1 MQLGETHLKLI
12 DGWQRGFPLHSTPYA
27 RIALDLGVS
36 ELTVL
41 GMLRELA
48 RLGVL
53 SRVGAV
59 VAPNTAGA
67 STLAAMAVPR
77 ARLEEVAQE
86 VNAEPGV
93 NHNYERGHR
102 FNLWFVVTGRN
113 RKAVGDA
120 IGRIAERTGLDVL
133 DLPLRTA
140 YHIDLGFPVA
150 GGNAPQAR
158 PQVNSGAAAGKK
170 PCISDVCAEDL
181 NLLQAIEDG
190 IPVVA
195 RPYAEIAS
203 RAGMSEDDVIER
215 LDQLVQAGIVKRLG
229 LVVRHR
235 ELGYRANAMVVWDI
249 ADNEVDAVGETF
261 ARYPFVTLCYRRD
274 RHRPRWPYN
283 LFCMIHGR
291 DRETVMPQIEELRA
305 CAGDPP
311 MDVLFSLRRFK
322 QRGARLSAA

>member
-1 MQLGETHLKLI
+1 MQLSDNHLRLI
-12 DGWQRGFPLHSTPYA
+12 DGWQRGFPLDPAPYA
-27 RIALDLGVS
+27 RIALELGVS
-36 ELTVL
+36 ELAVL
-41 GMLRELA
+41 GMLGELSRGGA
-48 RLGVL
+48 L

-67 STLAAMAVPR
+67 STLAAMAVPPE
-77 ARLEEVAQE
+77 RLETVAHD

-93 NHNYERGHR
+93 NHNYEREHH

-113 RKAVGDA
+113 RRSVSEA
-120 IGRIAERTGLDVL
+120 IARIEARTGLDVL

-140 YHIDLGFPVA
+140 FHIDLGFPVA
-150 GGNAPQAR
+150 NGNVAAR
-158 PQVNSGAAAGKK
+158 RPRANDAANAMNGHQRVS
-170 PCISDVCAEDL
+170 IGTEDL
-181 NLLQAIEDG
+181 NLLQALEDG
-190 IPVVA
+190 LPICP

-203 RAGMSEDDVIER
+203 RMGTSEDAVIEGLAR
-215 LDQLVQAGIVKRLG
+215 LVACGVVKRLG

-235 ELGYRANAMVVWDI
+235 ELGYTANAMVVWDI
-249 ADNEVDAVGETF
+249 ADEQVGTMGERF

-291 DRETVMPQIEELRA
+291 DRETVHAQIEQLRT
-305 CAGDPP
+305 CAGNPP

-322 QRGARLSAA
+322 QCGARLSAA

>member
-1 MQLGETHLKLI
+1 MKLSDTHVRLI
-12 DGWQRGFPLHSTPYA
+12 DRWQRGFPLEPAPYA
-27 RIALDLGVS
+27 RIAFDLGVS

-41 GMLRELA
+41 GMLREMA
-48 RLGVL
+48 RSGVL

-77 ARLEEVAQE
+77 ARLQDVAQQ
-86 VNAEPGV
+86 VNTEPGV
-93 NHNYERGHR
+93 NHNYEREHR

-113 RKAVGDA
+113 RQAVSET
-120 IGRIAERTGLDVL
+120 IARVGTRTGLDVL
-133 DLPLRTA
+133 DLPLRRA
-140 YHIDLGFPVA
+140 YHIDLGFPVGNDNA
-150 GGNAPQAR
+150 MPHRRTNGGR
-158 PQVNSGAAAGKK
+158 SRSGTATPPAM
-170 PCISDVCAEDL
+170 VCGADL
-181 NLLQAIEDG
+181 DLLHAIEDG
-190 IPVVA
+190 IPVVS
-195 RPYAEIAS
+195 RPYAEIAIRLATRES
-203 RAGMSEDDVIER
+203 DVIKR
-215 LDQLVQAGIVKRLG
+215 LDQLLRSGVVKRLG

-249 ADNEVDAVGETF
+249 ADEDVETVGERF

-274 RHRPRWPYN
+274 RKRPSWPYN

-291 DRETVMPQIEELRA
+291 DRETVMPQIDELRA
-305 CAGDPP
+305 CAGNPP